1 MTTMNTATTKQ
12 RLAIGL
18 AAIVIALGGLDLF
31 VQSFERGDADA
42 LAQRQMVLADKAEQ
56 AREYRQLH
64 EGRLQVATT
73 TGIVVPGAMAN

>member
-18 AAIVIALGGLDLF
+18 AAIVISLGGLDFF

-42 LAQRQMVLADKAEQ
+42 LAQRQMVLAEKADR

-64 EGRLQVATT
+64 DGRVQVATNA
-73 TGIVVPGAMAN
+73 GIFVPGAIAN

>member
-1 MTTMNTATTKQ
+1 MTTMNTSTTKQ

-42 LAQRQMVLADKAEQ
+42 LAQRQMVLADKAER

-73 TGIVVPGAMAN
+73 TGAVAPGAMAN